1 MTGFHVKRNTGLKW
15 VKQYLLI
22 LARLSRNWASAKIIK
37 LDVQK
42 NIQIICEQNSHQS
55 LHYKL
60 FLQLRCRGTFL
71 YPETNHYSKFRVKC
85 IGMSYESCHEGQN
98 KALLI
103 FRCETN
109 FHWVTLLWKG
119 IGNILLLLQTLTLFL
134 FIACFYLDF
143 IDWYFSC
150 WIWCKKS
157 QEKNYSISARFVNNY
172 FASLPTWN

>member
-103 FRCETN
+103 FRCETFSLSN
-109 FHWVTLLWKG
+109 LTLERNREHLAFAT
-119 IGNILLLLQTLTLFL
+119 NAYTFFVYCLFL
-134 FIACFYLDF
+134 FRLHWLILFQLNLVQKIPRKELFHFCQV
-143 IDWYFSC
+143 
-150 WIWCKKS
+150 CK
-157 QEKNYSISARFVNNY
+157 
-172 FASLPTWN
+172 